1 MRVTLKHL
9 SPVYSAFHFCS
20 WHTFKDII
28 SLPPLLL
35 LQLVKGRRIL
45 TCASL
50 RRIQVALKV
59 KLTHYSPLDSTANPF
74 SERISIYSRSG
85 TTQRGEKCIYLL
97 FCEFGLLSLK
107 KFFKTHSEETLQ
119 KTFVQERI
127 SFSSLHFYSVFA
139 FVHTCIMVTKNKK
152 KRLKAK

>member
-107 KFFKTHSEETLQ
+107 KFFKNPLWRNTSENLCSG
-119 KTFVQERI
+119 KNFFFFFTFL
-127 SFSSLHFYSVFA
+127 FCFCFCPHMY
-139 FVHTCIMVTKNKK
+139 HGYKK
-152 KRLKAK
+152 